1 MKYCTKCGNE
11 MFDEAVVC
19 VKCGC
24 AVNNTA
30 TSSGYSGYR
39 SRDLLRQLSD
49 RVKIDGIIWLV
60 IGILQVLAGLFWN
73 WILLIIGALNI
84 VTAVQDLSYSK
95 TVLERPMGIV
105 DKFRPL
111 TGPIITL
118 VYNLIFGG
126 VIGVAGTIYYL
137 IGVRDFVLKNETAFK
152 DEVIA
157 A

>member
-11 MFDEAVVC
+11 MLDEAVVC

-30 TSSGYSGYR
+30 TSVGCR

-49 RVKIDGIIWLV
+49 RVRIDGIIWLV
-60 IGILQVLAGLFWN
+60 IGILQVLMGLFWN

-84 VTAVQDLSYSK
+84 VTAVQDLNYSK
-95 TVLERPMGIV
+95 TVLESPMGIV
-105 DKFRPL
+105 EKFRPL

-126 VIGVAGTIYYL
+126 VIGVAGSIYYL
-137 IGVRDFVLKNETAFK
+137 IGVRDFVLKNEAAFK
-152 DEVIA
+152 DEAIA

>member
-1 MKYCTKCGNE
+1 MKYCSKCGNE
-11 MFDEAVVC
+11 MLDEAVVC

-24 AVNNTA
+24 AFNQANANPTLQPQTLVK
-30 TSSGYSGYR
+30 
-39 SRDLLRQLSD
+39 QLSD

-60 IGILQVLAGLFWN
+60 IGALQILMGLFLN

-84 VTAVQDLSYSK
+84 VTAVQDLNYSK
-95 TVLERPMGIV
+95 TVLENPVGIV
-105 DKFRPL
+105 EKFRPL

-126 VIGVAGTIYYL
+126 VIGVAGSVYYL
-137 IGVRDFVLKNETAFK
+137 VGVRNFVLSNEAAFS
-152 DEVIA
+152 DETVA

>member
-1 MKYCTKCGNE
+1 MKYCSKCGNE
-11 MFDEAVVC
+11 MLDEAVVC

-24 AVNNTA
+24 SVNQANA
-30 TSSGYSGYR
+30 SVGYQPQN
-39 SRDLLRQLSD
+39 LLKQLSD

-60 IGILQVLAGLFWN
+60 IGILQVLMGLYLN

-84 VTAVQDLSYSK
+84 VTAVQDLNYSK
-95 TVLERPMGIV
+95 NVLESPVGILE
-105 DKFRPL
+105 KFRPL

-126 VIGVAGTIYYL
+126 VIGVAGSIYYL
-137 IGVRDFVLKNETAFK
+137 VGVRNFVLSNEAAFS
-152 DEVIA
+152 DEAVA

>member
-11 MFDEAVVC
+11 MLDEAVVC

-30 TSSGYSGYR
+30 TSVGCR

-49 RVKIDGIIWLV
+49 RVRIDGIIWLV
-60 IGILQVLAGLFWN
+60 IGILQVLMGLFWN

-84 VTAVQDLSYSK
+84 VTAVQDLNYSK
-95 TVLERPMGIV
+95 TVLESPMGIV
-105 DKFRPL
+105 EKFRPL

-118 VYNLIFGG
+118 V
-126 VIGVAGTIYYL
+126 
-137 IGVRDFVLKNETAFK
+137 
-152 DEVIA
+152 
-157 A
+157 